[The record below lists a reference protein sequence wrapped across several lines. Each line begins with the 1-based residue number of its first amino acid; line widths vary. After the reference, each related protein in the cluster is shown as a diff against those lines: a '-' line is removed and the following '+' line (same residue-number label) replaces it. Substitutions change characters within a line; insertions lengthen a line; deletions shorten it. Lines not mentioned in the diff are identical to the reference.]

1 MGLIG
6 KICGYPMGLIMWL
19 IYTLVKNYGVSIII
33 FTLIVRLI
41 LFPFS
46 IKQQK
51 STAALQSLTPKLE
64 RLKKQ
69 YGNNQEKLNEETMKL
84 YAEENIN
91 PMSSCSTALIQF
103 PFLFGIIDVV
113 YRPITH
119 ILRVNKDV
127 LARATEIAKEYFVS
141 EGNNF
146 TSRPELFI
154 IKLFQT
160 DPDKLAELPE
170 LTEKL
175 ATFNN
180 TFLGLDL
187 GLIPKYAFDAEQK
200 ALMGI
205 TPGQTVALALIPILS
220 GLFQLIITI
229 YSQVRM
235 KKQNPD
241 SASNPSMNSMNI
253 MLYTMPLISV
263 FFAYSLPAGIGFYWI
278 ISSIVSLIQTIVL
291 NKIYTP
297 EYVAEL
303 IKKDNAKKKNKP
315 NMMQMMYQQ
324 QLEQMKAQGKLPESA
339 KADSE
344 KKAQDIKLSKS
355 KQKELESKIIA
366 EARRRQAEKYGDEYT
381 DDE

>member
-84 YAEENIN
+84 YAEENVN

-127 LARATEIAKEYFVS
+127 LARATEIAKEYFVN

-205 TPGQTVALALIPILS
+205 TPGQTVALVLIPILS

-263 FFAYSLPAGIGFYWI
+263 
-278 ISSIVSLIQTIVL
+278 
-291 NKIYTP
+291 
-297 EYVAEL
+297 
-303 IKKDNAKKKNKP
+303 
-315 NMMQMMYQQ
+315 
-324 QLEQMKAQGKLPESA
+324 
-339 KADSE
+339 
-344 KKAQDIKLSKS
+344 
-355 KQKELESKIIA
+355 
-366 EARRRQAEKYGDEYT
+366 
-381 DDE
+381 